1 MGSYIWFLWGTSP
14 SCFRVWHFVYRCGLT
29 GYAQV
34 ISTYIWSDEARKEM
48 GSHFKL
54 RKVETMRTP
63 RVDHVMR
70 SLSHSSTQNSC
81 PEIAGHGIIYYCIF
95 RILNRYLN
103 YGVQREFQTNGE

>member
-1 MGSYIWFLWGTSP
+1 
-14 SCFRVWHFVYRCGLT
+14 VWHFVSRCGLT

-54 RKVETMRTP
+54 RKVETTRTP

-70 SLSHSSTQNSC
+70 SLSHSSTRKENIDKELAQIQTFANSLASLENYERLSAD
-81 PEIAGHGIIYYCIF
+81 EIKDTSLAAAELII
-95 RILNRYLN
+95 NAN
-103 YGVQREFQTNGE
+103 A